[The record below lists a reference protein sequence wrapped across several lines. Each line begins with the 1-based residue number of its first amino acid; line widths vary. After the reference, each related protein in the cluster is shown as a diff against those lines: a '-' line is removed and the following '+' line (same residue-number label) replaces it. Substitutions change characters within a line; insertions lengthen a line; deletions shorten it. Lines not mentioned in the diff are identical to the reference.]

1 MPSYQRHKSAETQD
15 GRLAKVLFLCVF
27 MLMPL
32 FATAQETPNSRQAR
46 QIFQHAY
53 DHFYGSEGVSFLY
66 NISILGLYHEEGTAW
81 YKGKKSRFVESRYLS
96 WNDGVKDYWVDQKK
110 KTVTLFDAG
119 SERKDKYSSKFEFH
133 PNDYDYSWEDSKE
146 GYVINMNAHKRTKG
160 IKHIKAIIDK
170 KTKAPISLKIKLL
183 WFWTTVK
190 ISRFQS
196 GNINDNVF
204 TFPASKYKDYKFI
217 DERKKG

>member
-81 YKGKKSRFVESRYLS
+81 YKGKKSKSMHGKS
-96 WNDGVKDYWVDQKK
+96 IHWNDKCSTSCG
-110 KTVTLFDAG
+110 
-119 SERKDKYSSKFEFH
+119 
-133 PNDYDYSWEDSKE
+133 
-146 GYVINMNAHKRTKG
+146 RTRN
-160 IKHIKAIIDK
+160 
-170 KTKAPISLKIKLL
+170 L
-183 WFWTTVK
+183 WRFTTP
-190 ISRFQS
+190 R
-196 GNINDNVF
+196 
-204 TFPASKYKDYKFI
+204 
-217 DERKKG
+217 

>member
-1 MPSYQRHKSAETQD
+1 MLSLTVF
-15 GRLAKVLFLCVF
+15 GRDAAN
-27 MLMPL
+27 
-32 FATAQETPNSRQAR
+32 ATQAR
-46 QIFQHAY
+46 KMFDNTYNMVFGDQ
-53 DHFYGSEGVSFLY
+53 GSTLHY
-66 NISILGLYHEEGTAW
+66 NVNIIGILKVDGTIW

-110 KTVTLFDAG
+110 KTVTLFDSG

-146 GYVINMNAHKRTKG
+146 GYVINMNAHKKTKG

-183 WFWTTVK
+183 WFWTTVN

-204 TFPASKYKDYKFI
+204 TFPAAKYKDYKFI

>member
-1 MPSYQRHKSAETQD
+1 MKT
-15 GRLAKVLFLCVF
+15 RLFSILLFLTF
-27 MLMPL
+27 SLTG
-32 FATAQETPNSRQAR
+32 FSRDIANASQAR
-46 QIFQHAY
+46 KMFDNTYNMVFGEQ
-53 DHFYGSEGVSFLY
+53 GSTLHY
-66 NISILGLYHEEGTAW
+66 NVNIVGILKVDGTIW

-146 GYVINMNAHKRTKG
+146 GYVINMDAHKRTKG

>member
-1 MPSYQRHKSAETQD
+1 MKTKLFSI
-15 GRLAKVLFLCVF
+15 LLFLTF
-27 MLMPL
+27 SLTG
-32 FATAQETPNSRQAR
+32 FSRDVANASQAR
-46 QIFQHAY
+46 KMFDNTYNMVFGEQ
-53 DHFYGSEGVSFLY
+53 GSTLHY
-66 NISILGLYHEEGTAW
+66 NVNIVGILKVDGTIW

-146 GYVINMNAHKRTKG
+146 GYVINMDAHKRTKG

-204 TFPASKYKDYKFI
+204 TFPASKYKEYKFI

>member
-1 MPSYQRHKSAETQD
+1 MKT
-15 GRLAKVLFLCVF
+15 RLFSILLFLTF
-27 MLMPL
+27 SLTG
-32 FATAQETPNSRQAR
+32 FSRDIANASQAR
-46 QIFQHAY
+46 KMFDNTYNMVFGEQ
-53 DHFYGSEGVSFLY
+53 GSTLHY
-66 NISILGLYHEEGTAW
+66 NVNIVGILKVDGTIW

-146 GYVINMNAHKRTKG
+146 GYVINMDAHKRTKG

-204 TFPASKYKDYKFI
+204 TFPASKYKGYKFI

>member
-1 MPSYQRHKSAETQD
+1 MKTKIFSICLLLMLSLTVF
-15 GRLAKVLFLCVF
+15 GRDAAN
-27 MLMPL
+27 
-32 FATAQETPNSRQAR
+32 ATQAR
-46 QIFQHAY
+46 KMFDNTYNMVFGDQ
-53 DHFYGSEGVSFLY
+53 GSTLHY
-66 NISILGLYHEEGTAW
+66 NVNIIGILKVDGTIW

-110 KTVTLFDAG
+110 KTVTLFDSG

-146 GYVINMNAHKRTKG
+146 GYVINMNAHKKTKG

-183 WFWTTVK
+183 WFWTTVN

-204 TFPASKYKDYKFI
+204 TFPAAKYKDYKFI

>member
-1 MPSYQRHKSAETQD
+1 MRNQ
-15 GRLAKVLFLCVF
+15 
-27 MLMPL
+27 L
-32 FATAQETPNSRQAR
+32 FAVIAFLTVSMTCLGTNATNSTNAAEAR
-46 QIFQHAY
+46 KMFDNTYNMVFGDQ
-53 DHFYGSEGVSFLY
+53 GSTLHYNVNIIGVLKVD
-66 NISILGLYHEEGTAW
+66 GTIW

-110 KTVTLFDAG
+110 KTVTLFNAG
-119 SERKDKYSSKFEFH
+119 SEKKDKFSSKFEFH

-146 GYVINMNAHKRTKG
+146 GYVILMNAHKNTKG

-183 WFWTTVK
+183 WFWTTVN

-196 GNINDNVF
+196 GNISDDVF
-204 TFPASKYKDYKFI
+204 TFPAAKYKDYKFY
-217 DERKKG
+217 DKRERK